1 MNTFFLANTAAKG
14 GNNMFMWIVFIAL
27 IAFSYFFV
35 MRPQKK
41 MQQQKQ
47 EMESGLKPGDRVM
60 MSSGLYGKVDKV
72 NKQDNTVVIDA
83 DGIFLTYSI
92 RAIARVIKDQNPVT
106 KTEIKENETK
116 EENNSEATSEVKE
129 ANTSEAPVSEAPTA
143 DNTDKKD
150 E

>member
-1 MNTFFLANTAAKG
+1 
-14 GNNMFMWIVFIAL
+14 MFMWIVFIAL

-47 EMESGLKPGDRVM
+47 QMEAGLKPGDRVM

-72 NKQDNTVVIDA
+72 NMQDKTVVIDA
-83 DGIFLTYSI
+83 DGIFLTYNI
-92 RAIARVIKDQNPVT
+92 RAIAKVVEHGNPVT
-106 KTEIKENETK
+106 KTEVQENETK
-116 EENNSEATSEVKE
+116 EENKTETSTETKESTTPEPEASTTED
-129 ANTSEAPVSEAPTA
+129 A
-143 DNTDKKD
+143 DEKD

>member
-47 EMESGLKPGDRVM
+47 EMETGLKPGDRVM

-72 NKQDNTVVIDA
+72 NREDQTVVIDA
-83 DGIFLTYSI
+83 DGIFLTYNI
-92 RAIARVIKDQNPVT
+92 RAIAKVVEHGNPVT
-106 KTEIKENETK
+106 KTEVQENETK
-116 EENNSEATSEVKE
+116 EENKTETSTETKESTTAEPEASTTED
-129 ANTSEAPVSEAPTA
+129 A
-143 DNTDKKD
+143 DEKD

>member
-1 MNTFFLANTAAKG
+1 MKILNTFFLANTAAKG

-47 EMESGLKPGDRVM
+47 QMEEGLKPGDRVM

-72 NKQDNTVVIDA
+72 NMQDKTVVIDA
-83 DGIFLTYSI
+83 DGIFLTYNI
-92 RAIARVIKDQNPVT
+92 RAIAKVIKDENPVT
-106 KTEIKENETK
+106 PNEVKENETK
-116 EENNSEATSEVKE
+116 EENNSEAPTTLKE
-129 ANTSEAPVSEAPTA
+129 SDSTA
-143 DNTDKKD
+143 DETSSSAPTDKKD